1 MGSKFLSSSTAGNL
15 EELQSGNF
23 SVNVASVAI
32 QSLAPSLPL
41 RTNANK
47 ELISGLIQLNDCNF
61 NPVSNPSSTDL
72 DLASYAIT
80 DVKQILLEN
89 NVTPSTLPADML
101 TLYTNGDRLR
111 YKDTTAT
118 YQVTTSG
125 SLAAQ

>member
-1 MGSKFLSSSTAGNL
+1 MESKFLSSGSNGGL

-32 QSLAPSLPL
+32 QNLAPSLPI

-47 ELISGLIQLNDCNF
+47 ELISGLIQLDDCNF
-61 NPVSNPSSTDL
+61 NPISNPLSTDL

-89 NVTPSTLPADML
+89 NVTPSTPPADML
-101 TLYTNGDRLR
+101 TLYTSVDSLR
-111 YKDTTAT
+111 YKTTQPLHIKLRPVET
-118 YQVTTSG
+118 
-125 SLAAQ
+125 L